1 MTSTPFDAASA
12 AQLTPVLERVRRR
25 LLDLSGNNAL
35 LNYKHPKASSLRI
48 VDEVPAQVFER
59 LVENGQLSFAPLS
72 ESPGGWRGQGEADAG
87 GQLALDA
94 PIDPRAHARDE
105 RRASQARRE
114 ARRLRRAEE
123 LGVNPDYDLPKVV
136 RSQHANHQDAKL
148 QTLLFPDELEEQLR
162 RTHRVAT
169 TALEE
174 TGANRLHLLCGF
186 IEWSESGYGT
196 EERVPRLAPLVLVPV
211 ALHRRDVDRATNT
224 YRYTLERT
232 GEDWSANVTLQEKC
246 RVDFGFLLP
255 DVEDEDESL
264 EHYFDRVERL
274 LKAAQPTWRLR
285 RCLTLGLVSF
295 GKVLM
300 WRDLDPAKWPTRR
313 PIFGSGPLR
322 ELLGANRV
330 IDHDGAAA
338 SAGGIGE
345 YPIDVLDEGPGSV
358 PPTII
363 EADSSQHSALID
375 VERGLNLVLQG
386 PPGTGKSQTIT
397 NLIAAAIKHGR
408 RVLFVAEKKAA
419 LDVVFTRL
427 RSAGLDDFC
436 LALHSHTS
444 AKREF
449 IAELD
454 QRLTLRD
461 APPPA
466 PRELAPLTTRLLDAR
481 DTLGRPL
488 QALHAPFGAVEM
500 TPYEIFW
507 RARRLAATIPP
518 EVLAAVQEL
527 RLPQVTHATQQTVAA
542 RRDLVDNFA
551 GSYRNVREE
560 GVALDKH
567 PWAGITHEDIPHAD
581 VDDLLDAA
589 HAWRA
594 ALDELADEAIRVAGT
609 IGEPVP
615 QTLDAL
621 ARIADRVPRLPT
633 PLGDIPGDLPYLVL
647 SSTDVPEVR
656 AAVDAVLNARS
667 RWRAV
672 EGAWSLP
679 GKLLRSD
686 VDKVAAALSGVGR
699 RFDATDHLR
708 AIRQVASNAARLG
721 EHLSVVDG
729 MRAALVDALG
739 GEAAHRAA
747 AKLDNQSPLSAGAS
761 VALVEIVG
769 NTRTLEPLV
778 LDLLHGGAREA
789 QARSRLEELVA
800 RATTLREARS
810 DLDGR
815 FAESFRPPVGELREA
830 ATALA
835 TAPRFFPSLF
845 SGAYRKAVRNYRAM
859 SGGVAAKRDVMLR
872 DVRSVVTQHDAAEAF
887 AEEPMLRDIFGRHAR
902 GIDSPFDGGLAAAD
916 WHMMLRATVQPLA
929 SAGRDL
935 AVFVTGATP
944 ERWRESGERVTSS
957 HDSWEIALQLS
968 GLIAECASVLRWPST
983 RASESS
989 LKELRHSLTDLHARC
1004 ESVLAVA
1011 ASAEASDSIT
1021 LTALSERF
1029 ARLKEAWAA
1038 DDAVA
1043 EHASLLARLQ
1053 VSAAGAETNV
1063 APLEGALSYIGEVY
1077 GAQLP
1082 AVVERWLLGPGAPGR
1097 VAALA
1102 EHAPRLAA
1110 GIARCRAAAEPLLT
1124 RGGLEAATWIA
1135 VVEREPDEIGDST
1148 AALGTTPVGLLRRRL
1163 HVALG
1168 RERALYP
1175 WAVYRRSRAMTI
1187 AEGLGEIVDLV
1198 EAERLGQDHAGEA
1211 YEAAFYRNLSA
1222 AVLRREGVLDAFDSG
1237 VHSEVRQRF
1246 ARLDAEREVL
1256 IRQAIAAQLA
1266 RTPSVGGCTGPRVGD
1281 MTQEPL
1287 IRHQAGLQRRHLPI
1301 RELFRRAGRAIQSI
1315 KPCFLMG
1322 PQAVAQ
1328 FLPPGEFEFDL
1339 IVMDEASQMRPEDA
1353 LGAIARG
1360 QQVLIVGDPMQL
1372 GPTRF
1377 FDRMDEDDD
1386 EYTED
1391 AEDQE
1396 DAESGD
1402 STPPAEPL
1410 ERRQGGATVL
1420 ERSESILLA
1429 AASCFPVRMLRWH
1442 YRSRHPRLIAFSNRE
1457 FYHERLIVFP
1467 TPGGDGEHQG
1477 VTLHRVDGLYAGRR
1491 NVREAQAVVE
1501 AVRRH
1506 AQEWP
1511 DRTLLVATLN
1521 TDQANLIDDL
1531 VEQAEKEDPILGDF
1545 RARHAGT
1552 QEPFAIKN
1560 LENVQGD
1567 ERDRVIVSVT
1577 FGPNDAGQV
1586 RQFFGPIN
1594 QAGGERRLNVLF
1606 TRAKHRLDVF
1616 CSFDPNILRVNEA
1629 TSPRGLR
1636 VLRDYLR
1643 YASGEIWW
1651 ARGTE
1656 TGREPDSDFEV
1667 AVAAALRGRGYDAR
1681 AQVGV
1686 AGYFID
1692 LAVVDPD
1699 APGRFLLGVECDG
1712 AIYHSAKSARDRDRL
1727 RQKQLESLGWTLHR
1741 IWSTDWFKDPDGQTE
1756 RLVRRIEQMRRAEPA
1771 TVKVDVRA
1779 PIPPA

>member
-1 MTSTPFDAASA
+1 MTSTALDSAGA
-12 AQLTPVLERVRRR
+12 AQLTQVLERIRRR

-59 LVENGQLSFAPLS
+59 LVDNGRLSFAPLS
-72 ESPGGWRGQGEADAG
+72 EPVGGWRGRGEEEAVAG
-87 GQLALDA
+87 DQLALNA
-94 PIDPRAHARDE
+94 SIEPRARAREE

-123 LGVNPDYDLPKVV
+123 LGINPDYELPKVV
-136 RSQHANHQDAKL
+136 RSEYANHQDAKL
-148 QTLLFPDELEEQLR
+148 QTLLFPDELEDQLR
-162 RTHRVAT
+162 NIHRVAT

-186 IEWSESGYGT
+186 IEWSEAGYGS
-196 EERVPRLAPLVLVPV
+196 EERVSRVAPLVLVPV
-211 ALHRRDVDRATNT
+211 ALQRRDVDRATNT

-232 GEDWSANVTLQEKC
+232 GEDWSANITLQEKC

-285 RCLTLGLVSF
+285 RSLTLGLVSF

-300 WRDLDPAKWPTRR
+300 WRDLDPAKWPQRR
-313 PIFGSGPLR
+313 PIFSSGPLR
-322 ELLGANRV
+322 ELLGASRAV
-330 IDHDGAAA
+330 DHDGAAA

-345 YPIDVLDEGPGSV
+345 YPIDMLDEGPGSV

-375 VERGLNLVLQG
+375 VERGVNLVLQG
-386 PPGTGKSQTIT
+386 PPGTDKSQTIT

-427 RSAGLDDFC
+427 RAAGLGDFC
-436 LALHSHTS
+436 LALHSHSS

-461 APPPA
+461 EPPPP

-481 DTLGRPL
+481 DALGRPL
-488 QALHAPFGAVEM
+488 QALHAPFGAAEM

-527 RLPQVTHATQQTVAA
+527 RLPQVIHATRQTVAA
-542 RRDLVDNFA
+542 RRDLVDDFA
-551 GSYRNVREE
+551 GAYRNVREE
-560 GVALDKH
+560 GVALDRH
-567 PWAGITHEDIPHAD
+567 PWAGITHEDIAHDAA
-581 VDDLLDAA
+581 DDLLDAA

-594 ALDELADEAIRVAGT
+594 ALDGLADEAVRVDGT
-609 IGEPVP
+609 VGEPLP
-615 QTLDAL
+615 HTLDEL
-621 ARIADRVPRLPT
+621 ARIAEHVPGFATRLA
-633 PLGDIPGDLPYLVL
+633 DVPGDLPHLVL
-647 SSTDVPEVR
+647 SSTDMPEVR
-656 AAVDAVLNARS
+656 AAVDAVWEARA

-672 EGAWSLP
+672 EGAWRLP
-679 GKLLRSD
+679 GHLPRSD
-686 VDKVAAALSGVGR
+686 ADTVAAALSGVGQ
-699 RFDATDHLR
+699 RFAPTEYLR
-708 AIRQVASNAARLG
+708 TVRQVALDASRLG
-721 EHLSVVDG
+721 EQLSIVD
-729 MRAALVDALG
+729 RVLAALVDALG
-739 GEAAHRAA
+739 GEAARRAA
-747 AKLDNQSPLSAGAS
+747 AQFGSLGPLSADASGALL
-761 VALVEIVG
+761 AIIC
-769 NTRTLEPLV
+769 NTVVLEPLV
-778 LDLLHGGAREA
+778 LDLLHGGAREVE
-789 QARSRLEELVA
+789 ARARLTAMMA
-800 RATTLREARS
+800 RATKLREARS
-810 DLDGR
+810 AL
-815 FAESFRPPVGELREA
+815 AERLAPNFRPPVGELREA
-830 ATALA
+830 AMALA

-845 SGAYRKAVRNYRAM
+845 SGAYRKAVRSYRAM
-859 SGGVAAKRDVMLR
+859 SGGVAEKRESMLH
-872 DVRSVVTQHDAAEAF
+872 DVRALITHHDAVEAY
-887 AEEPMLRDIFGRHAR
+887 ATEPPLCDIFGEHAR
-902 GIDSPFDGGLAAAD
+902 GIDSPFDAALAASD
-916 WHMMLRATVQPLA
+916 WHTMVRATVQPLA

-935 AVFVTGATP
+935 AAFVTGATP
-944 ERWRESGERVTSS
+944 EQWRESGERVTSA
-957 HDSWEIALQLS
+957 HDSWAVALRLPD
-968 GLIAECASVLRWPST
+968 LLDECAAVLQRSPSSVSELSLDDLRK
-983 RASESS
+983 A
-989 LKELRHSLTDLHARC
+989 LADLHARC
-1004 ESVLAVA
+1004 ESVLMVA
-1011 ASAEASDSIT
+1011 GSAGAGDSIT
-1021 LTALSERF
+1021 LIALSERF

-1038 DDAVA
+1038 DDGVA
-1043 EHASLLARLQ
+1043 QHASVLARLQ
-1053 VSAAGAETNV
+1053 VSAAGAETDV
-1063 APLEGALSYIGEVY
+1063 APLEGALAYIGDVY

-1082 AVVERWLLGPGAPGR
+1082 PVVEGWLLGPGAPDR

-1102 EHAPRLAA
+1102 AHAPRLAA
-1110 GIARCRAAAEPLLT
+1110 LIARSRAAMEPLQF
-1124 RGGLEAATWIA
+1124 RGALDEASWIRA
-1135 VVEREPDEIGDST
+1135 LDPEPDEDGASSATIGT
-1148 AALGTTPVGLLRRRL
+1148 APLGLLRRRL
-1163 HVALG
+1163 HLALG

-1175 WAVYRRSRAMTI
+1175 WAVYRRSRAMAI
-1187 AEGLGEIVDLV
+1187 AEGLGEIVSLV
-1198 EAERLGQDHAGEA
+1198 EVERLAQDNAGDA

-1222 AVLRREGVLDAFDSG
+1222 AALRREGVLDTFDSG

-1256 IRQAIAAQLA
+1256 MRKAIAAQLS
-1266 RTPSVGGCTGPRVGD
+1266 RTPSVGGCPGPRVGD
-1281 MTQEPL
+1281 MTEEPL
-1287 IRHQAGLQRRHLPI
+1287 IRHQAGLQRRHLAI

-1328 FLPPGEFEFDL
+1328 YLPPGEFEFDL

-1377 FDRMDEDDD
+1377 FDRMDEGDDD
-1386 EYTED
+1386 EFPDD
-1391 AEDQE
+1391 AEPE
-1396 DAESGD
+1396 EIAERGD
-1402 STPPAEPL
+1402 DVPPPEEPPD
-1410 ERRQGGATVL
+1410 RRHGGATVL

-1477 VTLHRVDGLYAGRR
+1477 VTRHRVEGLYAGRR

-1506 AQEWP
+1506 AREWP

-1531 VEQAEKEDPILGDF
+1531 VEQAEKEDPVLGDF

-1567 ERDRVIVSVT
+1567 ERDRIIVSVT
-1577 FGPNDAGQV
+1577 FGPNEAGQV
-1586 RQFFGPIN
+1586 RQNFGPIN

-1616 CSFDPNILRVNEA
+1616 CSFDPNNLRVSEA

-1667 AVAAALRGRGYDAR
+1667 AVAAALRARGYEAR

-1699 APGRFLLGVECDG
+1699 TPGRFLLGVECDG
-1712 AIYHSAKSARDRDRL
+1712 ATYHSAKSARDRDRL

-1756 RLVRRIEQMRRAEPA
+1756 RLVRHIEQLRGSR
-1771 TVKVDVRA
+1771 
-1779 PIPPA
+1779 

>member
-1 MTSTPFDAASA
+1 MTSTALDTPSA
-12 AQLTPVLERVRRR
+12 AQLTQVLERVRRR

-48 VDEVPAQVFER
+48 VDEVPAQVFAR
-59 LVENGQLSFAPLS
+59 LVDNGRLSFAPLS
-72 ESPGGWRGQGEADAG
+72 EPAGGWRGRGEAEAVAG
-87 GQLALDA
+87 DQLAFDA
-94 PIDPRAHARDE
+94 PIDPRARAREE

-114 ARRLRRAEE
+114 GRRLRRAEE
-123 LGVNPDYDLPKVV
+123 LGINPDYDLPKVV
-136 RSQHANHQDAKL
+136 RSQYANHQDAKL

-162 RTHRVAT
+162 KIHRVAT

-196 EERVPRLAPLVLVPV
+196 EERVSRLAPLVLVPV
-211 ALHRRDVDRATNT
+211 ALQRRDIDRATNT
-224 YRYTLERT
+224 YKYTLERT

-300 WRDLDPAKWPTRR
+300 WRDLDPANWPTRR
-313 PIFGSGPLR
+313 PVFGSGPLR
-322 ELLGANRV
+322 ELLGASRAV
-330 IDHDGAAA
+330 DHDGAAA
-338 SAGGIGE
+338 SAGGRGE
-345 YPIDVLDEGPGSV
+345 YPIDMLDEGPGSV

-375 VERGLNLVLQG
+375 VERGVNLVLQG

-427 RSAGLDDFC
+427 RAAGLADFC
-436 LALHSHTS
+436 LALHSHSS

-454 QRLTLRD
+454 RRLTLRD
-461 APPPA
+461 EPPPT

-481 DTLGRPL
+481 DALGRPL
-488 QALHAPFGAVEM
+488 QALHAPFGAAEM

-518 EVLAAVQEL
+518 EVLASVEEL
-527 RLPQVTHATQQTVAA
+527 RLPQVTHATRQTVAA
-542 RRDLVDNFA
+542 RRDLVDDFA
-551 GSYRNVREE
+551 GAYRNVREE
-560 GVALDKH
+560 GVALDRH

-589 HAWRA
+589 HAWRV
-594 ALDELADEAIRVAGT
+594 ALDELADEAIRVDGT
-609 IGEPVP
+609 VGEPVP
-615 QTLDAL
+615 HALDDL
-621 ARIADRVPRLPT
+621 ARIAERIPGLATRLV
-633 PLGDIPGDLPYLVL
+633 DVPGDLPHLVL

-656 AAVDAVLNARS
+656 AAVDAVWEARA

-672 EGAWSLP
+672 EGAWNLP
-679 GKLLRSD
+679 GKLPRSD
-686 VDKVAAALSGVGR
+686 VDAVAAALSDVGR
-699 RFDATDHLR
+699 RFDPTDHLR
-708 AIRQVASNAARLG
+708 TVRQVSLDAARIG
-721 EHLSVVDG
+721 ERLSVVDR
-729 MRAALVDALG
+729 MLAALVDALG
-739 GEAAHRAA
+739 GEAARRAA
-747 AKLDNQSPLSAGAS
+747 ALLDRESPLSADASGALL
-761 VALVEIVG
+761 AIIC
-769 NTRTLEPLV
+769 NTVVLEPLV
-778 LDLLHGGAREA
+778 LDLLHGVAREVE
-789 QARSRLEELVA
+789 ARTRLTA
-800 RATTLREARS
+800 TMTRASKLREARS
-810 DLDGR
+810 ELEER
-815 FAESFRPPVGELREA
+815 FAPNFRPPVGELREA
-830 ATALA
+830 AMALA

-845 SGAYRKAVRNYRAM
+845 SGAYRKAVRSYRAM
-859 SGGVAAKRDVMLR
+859 SGGVAQKRESMLL
-872 DVRSVVTQHDAAEAF
+872 DVRALITHHDAVEAF
-887 AEEPMLRDIFGRHAR
+887 AAEPLLRDIFGGHAR
-902 GIDSPFDGGLAAAD
+902 GIDSPFDAALAAAD
-916 WHMMLRATVQPLA
+916 WHTMVRATVQPLA

-935 AVFVTGATP
+935 AAFVTGATP
-944 ERWRESGERVTSS
+944 EQWRESGERVTSS
-957 HDSWEIALQLS
+957 HRSWEVALQLPD
-968 GLIAECASVLRWPST
+968 LLDECVAVLR
-983 RASESS
+983 SS
-989 LKELRHSLTDLHARC
+989 PVSVAEFSLDDLRQTLADLHGRC
-1004 ESVLAVA
+1004 ESVLRVA
-1011 ASAEASDSIT
+1011 ASAGAGDSIT
-1021 LTALSERF
+1021 LMALLERF
-1029 ARLKEAWAA
+1029 ARLRDAWVA
-1038 DDAVA
+1038 DDGVA
-1043 EHASLLARLQ
+1043 KHASVLARLQ
-1053 VSAAGAETNV
+1053 VSAAGAKTNV
-1063 APLEGALSYIGEVY
+1063 APLEGALSYIGDVY
-1077 GAQLP
+1077 GAELP

-1110 GIARCRAAAEPLLT
+1110 GIARSWAAVEPLQT
-1124 RGGLEAATWIA
+1124 RGALDAATWIA
-1135 VVEREPDEIGDST
+1135 VLDRGPEEVGDSAT
-1148 AALGTTPVGLLRRRL
+1148 TLGTAPLGLLRRRL
-1163 HVALG
+1163 HLALG

-1175 WAVYRRSRAMTI
+1175 WAVYRRSRARAI
-1187 AEGLGEIVDLV
+1187 AEGLGEIVALV
-1198 EAERLGQDHAGEA
+1198 EAERLAQDNAGDA

-1222 AVLRREGVLDAFDSG
+1222 AVLRREGVLDTFDSG

-1256 IRQAIAAQLA
+1256 MRQAIAAQLA
-1266 RTPSVGGCTGPRVGD
+1266 RTLSVGGCAGPRVGD
-1281 MTQEPL
+1281 MTEEPL
-1287 IRHQAGLQRRHLPI
+1287 IRHQAGLQRRHLAI

-1328 FLPPGEFEFDL
+1328 YLPPGEFEFDL

-1377 FDRMDEDDD
+1377 FDRMDEGDDD
-1386 EYTED
+1386 EFT
-1391 AEDQE
+1391 E

-1402 STPPAEPL
+1402 HMPPSEEPQ
-1410 ERRQGGATVL
+1410 ERRHGGATVL

-1467 TPGGDGEHQG
+1467 TPGGDEEDQG
-1477 VTLHRVDGLYAGRR
+1477 VTLHRVEGLYAGRR
-1491 NVREAQAVVE
+1491 NVREAQEVVK

-1531 VEQAEKEDPILGDF
+1531 VEQAEKEDPVLGDF

-1577 FGPNDAGQV
+1577 FGPNEAGQV

-1616 CSFDPNILRVNEA
+1616 CSFDPNNLRVSEA

-1712 AIYHSAKSARDRDRL
+1712 ATYHSAKSARDRDRL

-1741 IWSTDWFKDPDGQTE
+1741 IWSTDWFKDPDGQME
-1756 RLVRRIEQMRRAEPA
+1756 RLVRRIEQMRGSR
-1771 TVKVDVRA
+1771 
-1779 PIPPA
+1779 